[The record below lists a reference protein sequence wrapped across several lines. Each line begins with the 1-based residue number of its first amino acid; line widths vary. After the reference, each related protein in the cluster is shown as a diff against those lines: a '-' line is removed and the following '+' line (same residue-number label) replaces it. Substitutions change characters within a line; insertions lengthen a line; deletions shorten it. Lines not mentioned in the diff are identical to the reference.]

1 VQGLIRGIRK
11 LDPRLGDGLLALG
24 IGLIFVVEAIAFGD
38 WSRPLIVLE
47 LALGLAAIATLIVR
61 RSSPLVPV
69 AAIPALFLIAGSLD
83 SEFFDRLASPF
94 AALLIA
100 LYSLGRY
107 ERGRRALAGL
117 AWALLAISA
126 YTLFLDTFATSP
138 GQLIWLVVLGAGPF
152 GTGRALADRT
162 RLRAELLARTEE
174 LEHDRE
180 ALAVSAVGAERARIA
195 GELQAVIANGVSA
208 MVLGA
213 EAVPRVIAAG
223 QTDRA
228 ARTLEVIEETGRDSL
243 AEMRRLLGVLR
254 RDDEDP
260 SRAPLPTMA
269 DVERLLEREREDG
282 LGVEFRFEGERTHL
296 PPGADLAAY
305 RVLQEALDAAAAA
318 GASRALVTVG
328 FGAEELRLDVRDD
341 RAGRNVEPGPLMT
354 MRERL
359 GLYGG
364 RVRAGAGEN
373 GAGFTVVARLPLSGV
388 AS

>member
-1 VQGLIRGIRK
+1 V
-11 LDPRLGDGLLALG
+11 
-24 IGLIFVVEAIAFGD
+24 
-38 WSRPLIVLE
+38 
-47 LALGLAAIATLIVR
+47 
-61 RSSPLVPV
+61 
-69 AAIPALFLIAGSLD
+69 
-83 SEFFDRLASPF
+83 
-94 AALLIA
+94 ALLIA

-117 AWALLAISA
+117 AWALVAVSGF
-126 YTLFLDTFATSP
+126 TLFIDTYETSP
-138 GQLIWLVVLGAGPF
+138 GQLIWLFVLGFGPF
-152 GTGRALADRT
+152 GMGRALADRT

-174 LEHDRE
+174 LERDRD
-180 ALAVSAVGAERARIA
+180 ALAASAVDAERARIA

-213 EAVPRVIAAG
+213 EAVPRVVAAG
-223 QTDRA
+223 QPERA

-254 RDDEDP
+254 RDGEDP

-269 DVERLLEREREDG
+269 DVERLLEGEREDG
-282 LGVEFRFEGERTHL
+282 LRVDFAFEGERVHL

-305 RVLQEALDAAAAA
+305 RVLQEALDAASAA
-318 GASRALVTVG
+318 GATRASVIVG

-341 RAGRNVEPGPLMT
+341 RAARGVEPGPLMT

-364 RVRAGAGEN
+364 RVRAGAGED
-373 GAGFTVVARLPLSGV
+373 GAGFAVVARLPLGGV